1 MKNGGFGLTHGPHS
15 VIIFP
20 TRMPAPFVPPAPQTP
35 ADAPGREKLAAARWS
50 VAAGVFLVIAKL
62 GVGFSIGSVAV
73 LSEAAHSATDLLAAV
88 IAFWAVRAADAPP
101 DFEHPYGHGKFE
113 SLSGIME
120 AVLILAAGVFIV
132 IEAVLA
138 LRGGHGS
145 SAPLWGVAVMAASAI
160 VNGAVAAHLRFV
172 AHKTDSLALRA
183 DASHLMTDVYT
194 SVGVTLGLG
203 LAYFTGKPWLDPLA
217 ALVVAGFVLR
227 TAFVI
232 AREAAG
238 PLIDGKLPD
247 EEIARVEAILR
258 DDVTV
263 LSWHKLRTRK
273 SGSQRHIDV
282 HIQVDDALSLREAH
296 RVTEDL
302 EDKMR
307 EALPNVQV
315 MIHTEPFEEE
325 MRHHEEVPH

>member
-1 MKNGGFGLTHGPHS
+1 M
-15 VIIFP
+15 
-20 TRMPAPFVPPAPQTP
+20 
-35 ADAPGREKLAAARWS
+35 GREKLAAARWS
-50 VAAGVFLVIAKL
+50 VAAGVFLVLAKL
-62 GVGFSIGSVAV
+62 AVGFSIGSVAV

-101 DFEHPYGHGKFE
+101 DEQHPYGHGKFE
-113 SLSGIME
+113 SLSGIIE
-120 AVLILAAGVFIV
+120 AALILAAGVFIIV
-132 IEAVLA
+132 EAAQA
-138 LRGGHGS
+138 LRNGHGS
-145 SAPLWGVAVMAASAI
+145 NAPLAGVAVMAASAL
-160 VNGAVAAHLRFV
+160 VNSLVAARLRFV
-172 AHKTDSLALRA
+172 ARKTDSLALRA
-183 DASHLMTDVYT
+183 DAKHLMVDVYT
-194 SVGVTLGLG
+194 SVGVAVGL
-203 LAYFTGKPWLDPLA
+203 LLVWLTGNPRLDPIA

-227 TAFVI
+227 TAYSI
-232 AREAAG
+232 AREAAD

-247 EEIARVEAILR
+247 EEIAEVEAILR

-282 HIQVDDALSLREAH
+282 HIQVDDGLSLRAAH

-325 MRHHEEVPH
+325 MRHHEQVPH